1 MSTQYANTNK
11 SCVYISSLDV
21 GKKCKRDKDD
31 GYATVATTTISV
43 LNSKLTQNIHTYI
56 HISPTLKK
64 KLPG

>member
-1 MSTQYANTNK
+1 MWVKSANAIKTT
-11 SCVYISSLDV
+11 
-21 GKKCKRDKDD
+21 
-31 GYATVATTTISV
+31 ATVATTTISV